1 MDEDGGSGALAR
13 IVAGDL
19 FDVEAGLAV
28 AGPLICLVF
37 AGLARDDLN
46 LVGDHEDGVEAD
58 AELADEVG
66 VLAGVAGELGE
77 EVFGAGAGD
86 GAEVRDE
93 VFLVHA
99 DAGVGDGEG
108 LVGFVEF
115 EVDARRV
122 DAIADESLVLLVGEG
137 EVAQLVERIG
147 GVGDEFAEEDF
158 RVRVERMD
166 DQLEELAYFSLE
178 LLFGHGIL
186 NYCEPGLGFSTR
198 QLVKILS
205 MCCLRHST
213 CELLHP
219 TAPRNPS
226 SSSGICWPCFR
237 VATTGRCPSPGKACP
252 AVRRLS

>member
-13 IVAGDL
+13 IGAGDL
-19 FDVEAGLAV
+19 LDVEACLAV
-28 AGPLICLVF
+28 AGPLIGLLF

-46 LVGDHEDGVEAD
+46 LVGDHEDGVKAD

-66 VLAGVAGELGE
+66 VLAGIAGELGE
-77 EVFGAGAGD
+77 EILGAGAGD

-108 LVGFVEF
+108 LVGFVKF

-122 DAIADESLVLLVGEG
+122 DAIADESFVLIVGEG

-166 DQLEELAYFSLE
+166 DQLE
-178 LLFGHGIL
+178 
-186 NYCEPGLGFSTR
+186 
-198 QLVKILS
+198 
-205 MCCLRHST
+205 
-213 CELLHP
+213 
-219 TAPRNPS
+219 
-226 SSSGICWPCFR
+226 
-237 VATTGRCPSPGKACP
+237 
-252 AVRRLS
+252 